1 MKISLLKNLINA
13 QNNCKE
19 EEIDRDYSEVPTIK
33 YEQLDQL
40 RCYIDLA
47 IIFEDEYNQLLNN
60 GKEDFLT
67 NYELVNDFIPST
79 IHICKS
85 YINIGL
91 DLNEF
96 LQNSLII
103 KSIIKDDEVLEED
116 LNTLFKFV
124 CTNNKEI
131 KDKFI
136 TLLLFFELCDK
147 KNNIINVSKFKYA
160 CSLFEMTL
168 NNN

>member
-1 MKISLLKNLINA
+1 MKISQLKNLIDA
-13 QNNCKE
+13 QNDCTEK
-19 EEIDRDYSEVPTIK
+19 EIDKDYSEVPTIK

-47 IIFEDEYNQLLNN
+47 IMFEEEYKQLLSN

-67 NYELVNDFIPST
+67 NYEFVNDFIPSS
-79 IHICKS
+79 IKINKS
-85 YINIGL
+85 YVNVGL

-103 KSIIKDDEVLEED
+103 KNIIKTDEVLEED
-116 LNTLFKFV
+116 LSTLFKFV
-124 CTNNKEI
+124 CTNNNEI

-147 KNNIINVSKFKYA
+147 KDDIIDVSKFKYA

-168 NNN
+168 NN